1 MPFHDGE
8 FGLLYMSRDRFDF
21 NLHFEQLF
29 FSILPCTLF
38 IVCSLWRA
46 ITLSRKPLV
55 VHAPIFQL
63 IKLVCRQNIGTL
75 MLITNFDLGSYHNLC
90 WSSDRA
96 ADSSRLG
103 LVPCHSSLHRIF
115 GSQPRSSFGHGDDQL
130 Y

>member
-8 FGLLYMSRDRFDF
+8 FDLLYMNRDRFDF

-38 IVCSLWRA
+38 IICSLWRA
-46 ITLSRKPLV
+46 LTLSRKPLV

-63 IKLVCRQNIGTL
+63 IKLVCHRRNIYSLLTL
-75 MLITNFDLGSYHNLC
+75 VLGNYHHLC
-90 WSSDRA
+90 WPSDRA
-96 ADSSRLG
+96 PDSSGHG
-103 LVPCHSSLHRIF
+103 LFPRHSNLRRIF
-115 GSQPRSSFGHGDDQL
+115 CSQSHSSFGYGDDQL